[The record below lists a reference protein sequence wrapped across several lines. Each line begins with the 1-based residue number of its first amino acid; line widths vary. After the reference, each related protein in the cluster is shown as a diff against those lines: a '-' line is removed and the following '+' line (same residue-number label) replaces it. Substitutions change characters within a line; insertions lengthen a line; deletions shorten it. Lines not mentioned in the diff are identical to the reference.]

1 MDIEE
6 QIMNLSDD
14 DLIKLDRLI
23 FDSQRGDITPDYV
36 LDGMI
41 PSDVLKKIDLA
52 VSAKGHFFKRD
63 KKSIFHEKVEEIYSM
78 RASVKKGMKK
88 KEQLIEDIKVELKKR
103 GVDV

>member
-1 MDIEE
+1 MKLL
-6 QIMNLSDD
+6 NLGPETLVDRK
-14 DLIKLDRLI
+14 DLPQVIKDLFPTSID
-23 FDSQRGDITPDYV
+23 PDYV
-36 LDGMI
+36 LDG
-41 PSDVLKKIDLA
+41 KIRTDILQKYNLA

-78 RASVKKGMKK
+78 RSSVKKGMKK